1 MIEIKTEWTEENLK
15 RYIMY
20 KFFFSNKF
28 TMVFAAV
35 FGVCFAAIA
44 ASCAAMFAMTKSAV
58 FLILVGAV
66 VVLAVGVAAL
76 FVLKINKNVKA
87 SVNGNSASSERE
99 SVILDEDKITVCKN
113 ETPFGEIS
121 WEKIVSIELYDKGKT
136 AYLATEEGAVLILE
150 YKNIFTGTEKE
161 LREMLLIKNVKLSE
175 KA

>member
-150 YKNIFTGTEKE
+150 YKNIVIGAEKE

>member
-1 MIEIKTEWTEENLK
+1 MLST
-15 RYIMY
+15 
-20 KFFFSNKF
+20 
-28 TMVFAAV
+28 VV
-35 FGVCFAAIA
+35 FGLCFAVISV
-44 ASCAAMFAMTKSAV
+44 SCAVMFAMTESAV
-58 FLILVGAV
+58 FLVLVGAV
-66 VVLAVGVAAL
+66 VVLAGGAAAF

-87 SVNGNSASSERE
+87 SVNENSALSERE

-113 ETPFGEIS
+113 ETPFGEIG

-150 YKNIFTGTEKE
+150 YKNIVTGTEKD

>member
-66 VVLAVGVAAL
+66 VVLAVGAAAF
-76 FVLKINKNVKA
+76 FVLKVNKNVKA
-87 SVNGNSASSERE
+87 SVSGNPASPEGE

-150 YKNIFTGTEKE
+150 YKNIVTGTEKE

-175 KA
+175 KT